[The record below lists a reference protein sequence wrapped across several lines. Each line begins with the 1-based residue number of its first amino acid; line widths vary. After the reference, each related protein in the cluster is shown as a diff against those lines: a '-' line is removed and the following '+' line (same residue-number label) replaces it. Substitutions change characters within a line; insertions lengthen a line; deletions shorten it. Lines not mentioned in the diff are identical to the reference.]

1 MLPNIAITNQVDSF
15 IWHLRVDFLF
25 FWIKTRGVVSKKLV
39 YPTSLVPMSIFLV
52 NVVNAWSFVCLDVGR
67 LVVCPSRSVP
77 FWVRFAFSKFVDSN
91 LSFSFAISCARE
103 KGTPPRQRQ
112 YSI

>member
-1 MLPNIAITNQVDSF
+1 M
-15 IWHLRVDFLF
+15 
-25 FWIKTRGVVSKKLV
+25 
-39 YPTSLVPMSIFLV
+39 V
-52 NVVNAWSFVCLDVGR
+52 NVVNAWSFVCLDGGR

-103 KGTPPRQRQ
+103 KGTPPRHTIFDKTEN
-112 YSI
+112 YYIYPLKIKTFYIST